1 MPQITQLADV
11 FASQLFWL
19 AVMFGLIFFG
29 IGRGM
34 LPKISSTKHA
44 RDAKVAED
52 LEKARAAREAADKT
66 EAEWRERIDAA
77 RQQAARL
84 AQEAKQAS
92 ARETEA
98 RIQEALGEIDA
109 RVEQGRLRIRAAVKS
124 ARAELETVAAE
135 AAQQIVE
142 QLTGLKVDRK
152 DAENAVAEELS
163 AWSHEELTPGVRR
176 RAASGRR

>member
-1 MPQITQLADV
+1 MPQINQLADV

-19 AVMFGLIFFG
+19 AVMFGFIFFV

-34 LPKISSTKHA
+34 LPKISSTKQA

-52 LEKARAAREAADKT
+52 LEKARAAREEAQRQ

-77 RQQAARL
+77 KQQAARL

-92 ARETEA
+92 ARESEA
-98 RIQEALGEIDA
+98 RLREALGEIDA
-109 RVEQGRLRIRAAVKS
+109 RAEQGRLRIRAAVEA

-142 QLTGLKVDRK
+142 QLTGLKVDGK
-152 DAENAVAEELS
+152 DAQNAVAEELS
-163 AWSHEELTPGVRR
+163 AWSNDELTPGVRR

>member
-19 AVMFGLIFFG
+19 TVMFGLIFFG
-29 IGRGM
+29 VGRGM
-34 LPKISSTKHA
+34 LPKINSTKHS

-52 LEKARAAREAADKT
+52 LEKARAAREAAEKQ
-66 EAEWRERIDAA
+66 EAEWRERMDAA
-77 RQQAARL
+77 KQQAAHV

-92 ARETEA
+92 ARESEA
-98 RIQEALGEIDA
+98 RLQEALGEIDA
-109 RVEQGRLRIRAAVKS
+109 RIEQGRLRIRAAVQA

-135 AAQQIVE
+135 AAQEIVE

-176 RAASGRR
+176 RTASGRR